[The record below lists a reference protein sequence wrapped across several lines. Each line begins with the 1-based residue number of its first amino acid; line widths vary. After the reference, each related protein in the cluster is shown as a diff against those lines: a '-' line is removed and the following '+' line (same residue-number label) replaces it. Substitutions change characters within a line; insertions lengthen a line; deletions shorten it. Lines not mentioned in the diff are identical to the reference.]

1 MDIDGANDPAF
12 DGMNEFLADQIDG
25 GVTWDELM
33 VLMLLGSAICASNA
47 GLSPDD
53 YMGVVRSVRV
63 TDDGIFG
70 DA

>member
-12 DGMNEFLADQIDG
+12 DGMNEFFADQIDG

-47 GLSPDD
+47 GLSSDD

>member
-25 GVTWDELM
+25 GVTWDDLM

-63 TDDGIFG
+63 TDDGVFG